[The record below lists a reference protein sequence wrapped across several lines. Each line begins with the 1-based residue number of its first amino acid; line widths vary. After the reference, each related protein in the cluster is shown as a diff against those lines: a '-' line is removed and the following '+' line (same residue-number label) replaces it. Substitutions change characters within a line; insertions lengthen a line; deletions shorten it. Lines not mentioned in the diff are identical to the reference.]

1 VSSLD
6 RRLKGLDVFGI
17 ESVYTGMEQQ
27 SLAELRDLY
36 LLRCEVEGKSPR
48 TIRAYAETV
57 GCVVGWRNVMR
68 PIRTRSA
75 RRPAPCVGRLWLSQ
89 QASPVVLCHWASR
102 G

>member
-57 GCVVGWRNVMR
+57 G
-68 PIRTRSA
+68 RSWGGETSCGPFVLA
-75 RRPAPCVGRLWLSQ
+75 LHAAQHPASDDSG
-89 QASPVVLCHWASR
+89 
-102 G
+102 